1 MKFLIVDDDSVCR
14 KLLHTIL
21 APHGACDLATDGAEA
36 IDAVRLA
43 LAEGRPY
50 DLICLDVMMPGTDG
64 HEALKTIRKMESQR
78 GIHGSDGARIIMTTA
93 LADSKHCIQAFLQGC
108 ESYMTKPI
116 QAEKLLEQVRM
127 LASDKPPRVN
137 PVTKTPAP
145 AASSETEP
153 WPPQCNLETQRRARY
168 LVVDDDAVCRA
179 LLKEFL
185 SQYGQC
191 TFAYDG
197 QEAIDAV
204 RLALEDKQPFSLV
217 CLDIMMP
224 GTNGHEALAAI
235 RRLEDTHGICGSDRV
250 NVIMTTA
257 LRDSKHCIQ
266 SFREGCECYLT
277 KPINESELLDS
288 MRRLGLLEPTESAR
302 ASRSSFSAPADQE
315 AGLSASV
322 LSPSG

>member
-1 MKFLIVDDDSVCR
+1 VKFLIVDDDSVCR

-21 APHGACDLATDGAEA
+21 TPHGECDLAADGAEA

-43 LAEGRPY
+43 LAEGQPY
-50 DLICLDVMMPGTDG
+50 DLICLDVMMPGIDG
-64 HEALKTIRKMESQR
+64 HEALKSIRRMESQC

-127 LASDKPPRVN
+127 LAGDRPRGN
-137 PVTKTPAP
+137 PTPNSPEPAVPSAP
-145 AASSETEP
+145 TVPSSSSGGSP
-153 WPPQCNLETQRRARY
+153 RPRY

-185 SQYGQC
+185 SQYGHC
-191 TFAYDG
+191 SFAYDG

-204 RLALEDKQPFSLV
+204 RLALEDHQPFNLI

-235 RRLEDTHGICGSDRV
+235 RQLEDSHGICGSDRV

-257 LRDSKHCIQ
+257 LRDSKHCIK

-277 KPINESELLDS
+277 KPIDESELLAS
-288 MRRLGLLEPTESAR
+288 MRRLGVLEPTEAAR
-302 ASRSSFSAPADQE
+302 PTSKTPCEPPCQEIGSPAG
-315 AGLSASV
+315 GLS
-322 LSPSG
+322 PWT

>member
-21 APHGACDLATDGAEA
+21 EPHGACDLATDGAEA

-50 DLICLDVMMPGTDG
+50 DLVCLDVMMPGTDG
-64 HEALKTIRKMESQR
+64 HEALKAIRQLESQR

-127 LASDKPPRVN
+127 LASDKPCVN
-137 PVTKTPAP
+137 LANKTPASGGAP
-145 AASSETEP
+145 ATEP
-153 WPPQCNLETQRRARY
+153 WPPQSSPEPRPRPRY
-168 LVVDDDAVCRA
+168 LIVDDDAVCRA

-185 SQYGQC
+185 SQYGHC

-204 RLALEDKQPFSLV
+204 RLALEDQQPFNLI

-235 RRLEDTHGICGSDRV
+235 RQLEDTHGICGSDRV

-257 LRDSKHCIQ
+257 LRDSKHCIR

-277 KPINESELLDS
+277 KPIDENELLDS
-288 MRRLGLLEPTESAR
+288 MRRLGVLEPTETAHATGTSPG
-302 ASRSSFSAPADQE
+302 ASSDQA
-315 AGLSASV
+315 AGVSTGA
-322 LSPSG
+322 LSPSA

>member
-21 APHGACDLATDGAEA
+21 APHGTCDLATDGAEA

-43 LAEGRPY
+43 LADGRPY
-50 DLICLDVMMPGTDG
+50 DLICLDVMMPRTDG
-64 HEALKTIRKMESQR
+64 HEALKAIRQMESQR

-116 QAEKLLEQVRM
+116 QADKLLEQVRM
-127 LASDKPPRVN
+127 LAGDKPRVN
-137 PVTKTPAP
+137 PAAKSPETAVLPA
-145 AASSETEP
+145 TEP
-153 WPPQCNLETQRRARY
+153 TSPPSRIAERPRPRY
-168 LVVDDDAVCRA
+168 LIVDDDAVCRA

-185 SQYGQC
+185 SQHGHC
-191 TFAYDG
+191 TYAYDG

-204 RLALEDKQPFSLV
+204 RLALEDHQPYNLI

-235 RRLEDTHGICGSDRV
+235 RQLEDMHGICGSDRV

-277 KPINESELLDS
+277 KPIDEGELLAS
-288 MRRLGLLEPTESAR
+288 MRRLGLLEPADSGQ
-302 ASRSSFSAPADQE
+302 ASGSSTDEPPRYE

-322 LSPSG
+322 LSPSA